1 LWNSLHQN
9 ECFFLGLK
17 QLAPKRVPFFGTE
30 IACTK
35 TRCLDEISS

>member
-1 LWNSLHQN
+1 LHQN

-17 QLAPKRVPFFGTE
+17 QLAPKRVP
-30 IACTK
+30 ACTK